1 MAWIFLA
8 LSIAALLYIYIQNY
22 MIEVSHFT
30 ITIPKLSKTMQG
42 KKIVHLSDL
51 HLNPKTNKSFVETI
65 LDTTAKEDPDYIF
78 ITGDL
83 VQAGLDDFVD
93 TPLRHFAEECAK
105 IAPTYAVT
113 GNHDIMS
120 ASFSDFKF
128 IMETADVKLLI
139 DEAVIL
145 PDQSV
150 EGITLMGLAERQNQD
165 NLPQPILGPIALT
178 KEMVDRPKILLA
190 HRPEY
195 FVHYMLDKTK
205 TPDLILSGHTHGGQ
219 FRLPVI
225 GGIYAP
231 GQGFFP
237 KYDYGLFNNEEDPSK
252 RMIISRS
259 LGNSSFPIRIN
270 NRPEIITITLNG

>member
-1 MAWIFLA
+1 MAWIFLVLA
-8 LSIAALLYIYIQNY
+8 IAALVYIYIQNY
-22 MIEVSHFT
+22 MIDVSHYT
-30 ITIPKLSKTMQG
+30 LTVPKLGETMQG

-51 HLNPKTNKSFVETI
+51 HLNPKTNKSFIETI
-65 LDTTAKEDPDYIF
+65 LDTTEKQEPDYIF

-128 IMETADVKLLI
+128 ILETAEVKLLL

-145 PDQSV
+145 PEQSF
-150 EGITLMGLAERQNQD
+150 EGITLMGLAERQNQA
-165 NLPQPILGPIALT
+165 NLPQPILGPIGLT
-178 KEMVDRPKILLA
+178 DEMVRRPKILLA

-205 TPDLILSGHTHGGQ
+205 TPDLVLSGHTHAGQ
-219 FRLPVI
+219 FRLPII
-225 GGIYAP
+225 GGVFAP
-231 GQGFFP
+231 GQGLFP
-237 KYDYGLFNNEEDPSK
+237 KYDYGLFNNEEEPSK
-252 RMIISRS
+252 RMIISRG

-270 NRPEIITITLNG
+270 NRPEIITITLN